1 MTAADRIYTARRLRH
16 DGTEEDVPLKHVQ
29 VGDRLRVRPGEKVPV
44 DGIVRPGSARRVC
57 CGDLTT
63 SARGS
68 RVCLHSPRST
78 PQGGSQCPWIGFLE
92 SSSTSSLTMR
102 MAGPGIRVRVAP
114 LLCVSSHSKG
124 LSCRPRDAR
133 AARSPSAPQHI
144 PESTTGGTPWEH
156 IVF

>member
-1 MTAADRIYTARRLRH
+1 MPLDR
-16 DGTEEDVPLKHVQ
+16 V
-29 VGDRLRVRPGEKVPV
+29 PGEQFDVLV
-44 DGIVRPGSARRVC
+44 DDA
-57 CGDLTT
+57 
-63 SARGS
+63 
-68 RVCLHSPRST
+68 
-78 PQGGSQCPWIGFLE
+78 
-92 SSSTSSLTMR
+92 